1 MSYWR
6 GGLVERKTLRSR
18 RLYFAKRSAEI
29 NGIQSRRESR
39 HPQRRN
45 GLRKRTDLRGAGGS
59 RQQKIIRR
67 NGLRRGGRWRTGGS
81 RKCFR
86 IPFSRERR
94 AVGHCPCRTE
104 ADERHGILFAG
115 HSL

>member
-18 RLYFAKRSAEI
+18 RLYFANRSAEI

-45 GLRKRTDLRGAGGS
+45 GLRERTDLCGAGCG

-67 NGLRRGGRWRTGGS
+67 NRLRRGGRGRAGGS
-81 RKCFR
+81 RKCS
-86 IPFSRERR
+86 ITPFSRERR

-104 ADERHGILFAG
+104 ADE
-115 HSL
+115 